1 MTLPSTP
8 CASARRTRAANAR
21 PARDAAPDRGAPAS
35 PSVPAR
41 LRAPAPARSLARVL
55 ACVLALVAV
64 VRAQDDD
71 DWSPAI
77 CGGASRAADHCAGGL
92 LEDWEE
98 DVRALQ
104 FLSRACDGDWDDAPW
119 RHIPDFDGTFDDWIA
134 VCDDAHGH
142 FECDGRGGGRVVL
155 LDAEDLDL
163 ECAAGLPI
171 EFESLTKLEI
181 LRMNDS
187 FKASTDAPIDVADVL
202 APLRHLQNLE
212 EISLNDNG
220 LVGRVP
226 PLCSIASFSRS
237 LEILRL
243 TGNKLSGAPT
253 EDLGCLTSLRE
264 LNLAGNEL
272 NGQLP
277 DAWRGMSNLED
288 LFVSDN
294 EFLGTIPAAW
304 FDEDD
309 GMRSLRTLVAFDC
322 GLTGEIPA
330 NIGVAAHLRELRLGN
345 GGKMLRAFTAYES
358 NAVTGSIPAS
368 FASLEFLTIF
378 DATRNELEGTLPEN
392 LFESHRYVE
401 EVRLRQ
407 NRLNGT
413 IPILK
418 DNRYLKTVDLSENAF
433 EGDVPE
439 LAGSLEERALGGER
453 ALGRVPES
461 ERDSLPRD
469 SRPVSER
476 PDGRALERGAGQSGN
491 PGRVRKSLVVRPRRL
506 AREGQIGRGDPR
518 E

>member
-1 MTLPSTP
+1 MP
-8 CASARRTRAANAR
+8 
-21 PARDAAPDRGAPAS
+21 PDRGAPAS
-35 PSVPAR
+35 PGRS
-41 LRAPAPARSLARVL
+41 RAPTPALAPARFLARVL
-55 ACVLALVAV
+55 ACVLALITV

-92 LEDWEE
+92 LEDWEA

-119 RHIPDFDGTFDDWIA
+119 RHIPDFDGTRDDWIA

-142 FECDGRGGGRVVL
+142 FECDDRGGGRVVL

-171 EFESLTKLEI
+171 EFERLAELKI

-187 FKASTDAPIDVADVL
+187 FKASRDAPIDVADVL
-202 APLRHLQNLE
+202 APLRHLENLE
-212 EISLNDNG
+212 EISLDNNG

-226 PLCSIASFSRS
+226 PLCSFASFDRS

-243 TGNKLSGAPT
+243 AGNALSGAPT
-253 EDLGCLTSLRE
+253 EDLGCLTSLRS
-264 LNLAGNEL
+264 LNLAGNRL
-272 NGQLP
+272 DGQLP

-288 LFVSDN
+288 LIVSDN
-294 EFLGTIPAAW
+294 VRLGTIPAAW

-330 NIGVAAHLRELRLGN
+330 NIGVAAHLGELRLGN
-345 GGKMLRAFTAYES
+345 GEVGRSASRAFTAYES

-368 FASLEFLTIF
+368 LASLEFLTVF
-378 DATRNELEGTLPEN
+378 DATRNTLEGSLPEN
-392 LFESHRYVE
+392 LFESLRYVE
-401 EVRLRQ
+401 DVRLGN

-413 IPILK
+413 IPILRH
-418 DNRYLKTVDLSENAF
+418 NRFLRTVDLSENAF

-439 LAGSLEERALGGER
+439 LGVSLEIARLAGN
-453 ALGRVPES
+453 
-461 ERDSLPRD
+461 
-469 SRPVSER
+469 
-476 PDGRALERGAGQSGN
+476 ALEGAFPNLSESASSRCSTCLGT
-491 PGRVRKSLVVRPRRL
+491 P
-506 AREGQIGRGDPR
+506 
-518 E
+518 